1 MTGLVVVDRLA
12 DWPDPPAE
20 ATVITAADY
29 LTDDRHAGGGRRRVY
44 NLCDSYR
51 YQSAGYYVSLLA
63 GARGH
68 QPLPDIT
75 TVQDLKGR
83 DGPRV
88 FRAETDDLVQ
98 TSLAPLESDSYELD
112 VYFGRC
118 QAKRHARLARALFNL
133 FPAPLIRARFK
144 RQQRWEIVGLSAIAL
159 DEVAPGQR
167 AFMQAAASDYFA
179 GKRPTRKRVKRA
191 RYDLAILH
199 NPAEKEPPSNPKAL
213 KLFRHAAE
221 DLGFGVE
228 MLERSDF
235 GRLLEFDALFIR
247 ETTAVNHHSYRFAR
261 RAAQDDLVV
270 IDDPDSIL
278 RCTNKVWLAQRMTRA
293 GVPTPQTLILH
304 RGNLKDVAEQ
314 IGFPCVLKQPDS
326 AFSRGVVKIDDEA
339 ELRRVA
345 RELLERSDLLVVQ
358 AFVST
363 EYDWRIGVLGGQPLY
378 ACRYFMAPSHWQI
391 IKRDE
396 AGKQEGDAETLPIDA
411 VPTRVLDVAMKAAAT
426 VGKGLYGV
434 DLKQFGKRVALIEVN
449 DNPSIDAGVEDQ
461 VLGNDLY
468 RIVMQHMLD
477 RLDERTR
484 RQ

>member
-1 MTGLVVVDRLA
+1 MTGLVVVDRLE
-12 DWPDPPAE
+12 DWPDPPAGV
-20 ATVITAADY
+20 TVMTAADY

-98 TSLAPLESDSYELD
+98 TSLAPLESDTYELD
-112 VYFGRC
+112 VFFGRSH
-118 QAKRHARLARALFNL
+118 AKRHARLARALFNL
-133 FPAPLIRARFK
+133 FPAPLLRARFK
-144 RQQRWEIVGLSAIAL
+144 RGQRWEIIGLSAIAL
-159 DEVAPGQR
+159 DDVAPGQR

-199 NPAEKEPPSNPKAL
+199 NPAEKEPPSDPKAL

-228 MLERSDF
+228 FLERSDF

-247 ETTAVNHHSYRFAR
+247 ETTAVNHHTYRFAR

-278 RCTNKVWLAQRMTRA
+278 RCTNKVWLAQRM
-293 GVPTPQTLILH
+293 
-304 RGNLKDVAEQ
+304 
-314 IGFPCVLKQPDS
+314 PDS

-358 AFVST
+358 AFVPT

>member
-1 MTGLVVVDRLA
+1 M
-12 DWPDPPAE
+12 
-20 ATVITAADY
+20 
-29 LTDDRHAGGGRRRVY
+29 
-44 NLCDSYR
+44 
-51 YQSAGYYVSLLA
+51 
-63 GARGH
+63 
-68 QPLPDIT
+68 
-75 TVQDLKGR
+75 QDLKGR

-98 TSLAPLESDSYELD
+98 TSLAPLESDTYALD
-112 VYFGRC
+112 VFFGRSH
-118 QAKRHARLARALFNL
+118 AKRHARLARALFNL
-133 FPAPLIRARFK
+133 FPAPLLRARFK
-144 RQQRWEIVGLSAIAL
+144 RGQRWEIIGLSAIAL
-159 DEVAPGQR
+159 DDVAPGQR

-199 NPAEKEPPSNPKAL
+199 NPAEKEPPSDPKAL

-228 MLERSDF
+228 FLERSDF

-247 ETTAVNHHSYRFAR
+247 ETTAVNHHTYRFAR

-358 AFVST
+358 AFVPT